1 MSENKGL
8 ITESKDMLDA
18 YHVTGKDFP
27 VPDSGKGVDNGP
39 QGLVKMSDKQKS
51 PRLNAS
57 DGIGPE
63 VRGKEGK
70 AFPTSTNG
78 GESNSGASSVKPTFG
93 VSVSCVDGTISPDV
107 KKQRI

>member
-1 MSENKGL
+1 MENKGL
-8 ITESKDMLDA
+8 IVESKEMLDA

-27 VPDSGKGVDNGP
+27 VPDSAKGMDSGP
-39 QGLVKMSDKQKS
+39 KGLVMQSEKQKA

-57 DGIGPE
+57 DGYGPE

-70 AFPTSTNG
+70 GFPTSTAPSTG
-78 GESNSGASSVKPTFG
+78 TSAKPTFG
-93 VSVSCVDGTISPDV
+93 VSVSLVDGQVDPSV

>member
-1 MSENKGL
+1 MENKGL
-8 ITESKDMLDA
+8 IVESKELLDA

-27 VPDSGKGVDNGP
+27 VPDSGKGTDSGP
-39 QGLVKMSDKQKS
+39 KGLVMQSDKQKA

-57 DGIGPE
+57 DGYGPE

-70 AFPTSTNG
+70 AFPASTG
-78 GESNSGASSVKPTFG
+78 PSTGSSEKATFG
-93 VSVSCVDGTISPDV
+93 VSVSCVSGQVEPSV